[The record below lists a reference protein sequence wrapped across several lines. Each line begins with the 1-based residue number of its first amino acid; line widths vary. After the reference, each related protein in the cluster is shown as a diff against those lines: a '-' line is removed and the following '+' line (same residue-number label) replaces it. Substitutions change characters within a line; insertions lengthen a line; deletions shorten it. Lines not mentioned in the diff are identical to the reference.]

1 MKDIYIIDTS
11 IFMYARGKGHD
22 YKKPCAGLVL
32 ALGDGS
38 FEKEYGKPVIDSE
51 MFQEVLYR
59 YSLIDKRD
67 TAISL
72 LQDIYI
78 LEMDIL
84 PVGSEEIEKMIEL
97 TVKYR
102 GKDISPRDIVHA
114 AVMMTNSIKKI
125 ISTDR
130 DFDRIDEIQRID
142 PSEFFK

>member
-11 IFMYARGKGHD
+11 IFMYARGKSHD
-22 YKKPCAGLVL
+22 YKKQCAGLVL

-38 FEKEYGKPVIDSE
+38 FEQEYGKPVIDSE
-51 MFQEVLYR
+51 LFQEVLYR
-59 YSLIDKRD
+59 YSLIDKWD

-84 PVGSEEIEKMIEL
+84 SVGNKEIEKMIEL
-97 TVKYR
+97 AVKYR

-114 AVMMTNSIKKI
+114 AVMMTNNIKKI

-130 DFDRIDEIQRID
+130 DLDRISEIQRID